1 MLPIMVLVNWQKRSL
16 MGGSGLKKKM
26 GNDKSETVTI
36 DFFSV
41 GEKKSSKGK

>member
-1 MLPIMVLVNWQKRSL
+1 
-16 MGGSGLKKKM
+16 M

-41 GEKKSSKGK
+41 GEKKSSKGKWQK